1 MGSNLRQLNL
11 RQLIGLRR
19 LIVAFKQDS
28 RGLTTAEYAVGTV
41 AACGAGGVLLKL
53 LLSDSFQA
61 LLSGL
66 ITRAMTQFL
75 S

>member
-1 MGSNLRQLNL
+1 MNTKRNGAVQTLASMLT
-11 RQLIGLRR
+11 G
-19 LIVAFKQDS
+19 FKSDV

-66 ITRAMTQFL
+66 ITRAMSQFL
-75 S
+75 G

>member
-1 MGSNLRQLNL
+1 MRSDLRRLPD
-11 RQLIGLRR
+11 LRR

-66 ITRAMTQFL
+66 ITRAMSQFL

>member
-1 MGSNLRQLNL
+1 MKSVRPKTA
-11 RQLIGLRR
+11 IA
-19 LIVAFKQDS
+19 AFKKLMIDFRQDA

-53 LLSDSFQA
+53 LSSDSFQA

-66 ITRAMTQFL
+66 ITRAFTQFW